1 MIKVNKGQIEIN
13 GNRIMLAS
21 ELAGLFKGMMEEGIM
36 TADVIRASLAYAE
49 HSSPARS
56 ADLAIKLLEAAT
68 KDEDDEE
75 DSAESFE
82 GFGDMMDM
90 LFHGRR
96 VKE

>member
-1 MIKVNKGQIEIN
+1 MFKVKQDHAAIK
-13 GNRIMLAS
+13 GNRI
-21 ELAGLFKGMMEEGIM
+21 ELALELTTLFKGMMEEGIL

-49 HSSPARS
+49 HSSPAR
-56 ADLAIKLLEAAT
+56 ATDIAIKLFEAAT

-75 DSAESFE
+75 DSAEEFE